1 MHTVAIHEAK
11 THLSRLLM
19 ECLQGETVIIK
30 KGQTPI
36 AKLVALPSAKSK
48 RMLGGAKGVVSYIA
62 DDFDS
67 PIDDFAEYEQ

>member
-30 KGQTPI
+30 KGNTPI
-36 AKLVALPSAKSK
+36 AKLVALPSAKNK
-48 RMLGGAKGVVSYIA
+48 RRLGGAKGIISYISE
-62 DDFDS
+62 DFDL
-67 PIDDFAEYEQ
+67 PLEDFAEYAP